1 MPRYV
6 VERLAQAVVTIWIVT
21 VVVFVLARLSGDPI
35 NLLVSPEA
43 TQAELEIVRRDYGL
57 DKSWMEQY
65 VLFTKG
71 ILRGEFGDSLRFKE
85 PALPLVLE
93 RLPATLRLAFAGMS
107 ITLVLG
113 LSIGTLSGL
122 RESGVADRVGKFT
135 AMVGQSVPAFWLGIM
150 LILVF
155 GVELGWLPTSGYGGL
170 KHMILPAITLA
181 HFSTAALIR
190 LTRSAVLDVASSD
203 YVRLARLRG
212 LAPIRVVTHHI
223 LRNAAIPIVTMASI
237 QFVGMLTGA
246 IVTETIFAWPGMGRL
261 MIDSVSARDFPV
273 VQAGVVLIAV
283 VFVLSN
289 LFVDLLYGVLDPRIS
304 Y

>member
-203 YVRLARLRG
+203 YVRLARLKG

-273 VQAGVVLIAV
+273 VQAGVFLIAV

>member
-203 YVRLARLRG
+203 YVRLARLKG